1 LSTYAWLSAKLGAVS
16 VQVGLWKV
24 SNTFVNFAEV
34 SMASM
39 EENSSPMRRAH
50 FAIAE
55 DNGSDNGGGGTTTDS
70 RTKKPPPITP
80 RRFTKFF
87 TPRPRNASKAVR
99 TSRKALRNITGPAL
113 NSRSTKGN
121 RPAENLDIVS
131 MPTIDENEQTR
142 SSRKRKYSTYSA
154 TPSIASS
161 PIRAGG
167 FLSSSQETRSRL
179 EDCSKKLREEEEAET
194 ELEDSLED
202 SSDEEECIPVPAR
215 IPYRSTSTS
224 ASILSTRLTGR
235 RSRKEVP
242 GSHAWQDETGSFVSS
257 PEDVYECSSGIGHA
271 ILPFCVA
278 SCNTNTLIAIG
289 EEEGG
294 IRLIES
300 AAGDKQG
307 FSREFLS
314 FRPHDNAIMD
324 LEFSDDD
331 RLLATASGDQTS
343 HIIDMTTQQS
353 IFCLG
358 GHHSSIKRIQFQPNT
373 NNHVVAT
380 CSRDGSVR
388 VWDLRSPA
396 MDRPSFHLRS
406 AGRADE
412 SPGRHPNIRYVPTA
426 NTIQDAHGLNY
437 NKSINPRY
445 RNNPVSARNDY
456 SVTSIA
462 FLGASRPSMLVTASE
477 AHAVVKLWD
486 MRATYTNARGI
497 RYRAVPVSSTA
508 EPATHLQNR
517 SYGLTSL
524 ALGGDGARLYGL
536 CRDNTIYTYATSHL
550 ILGDSNLS
558 TIKPSIHNPQP
569 TEATGLAPL
578 YGLVHPRLRV
588 ATFYPRLAVRKA
600 HDGHS
605 ELLAAGST
613 DDCAVLFPTDE
624 RYLTASTRVTTDNR
638 TLART
643 SEYPMKIYSHGTPLT
658 RAHNKEVTAVT
669 WTSEGSLV
677 TVSDDFSSRCWRENA
692 NEARDLRL
700 KGEAGGR
707 RWMMGWAQTDVLG
720 YDDE

>member
-1 LSTYAWLSAKLGAVS
+1 
-16 VQVGLWKV
+16 
-24 SNTFVNFAEV
+24 
-34 SMASM
+34 
-39 EENSSPMRRAH
+39 MRRAY

-55 DNGSDNGGGGTTTDS
+55 DKNNNNGTTTDS
-70 RTKKPPPITP
+70 RTKKAPPITP
-80 RRFTKFF
+80 RRFNKFF

-99 TSRKALRNITGPAL
+99 TSRKALRSITGPAL
-113 NSRSTKGN
+113 NSRSRKRN
-121 RPAENLDIVS
+121 RPTDELAIVS
-131 MPTIDENEQTR
+131 MPTIDENEPTQP
-142 SSRKRKYSTYSA
+142 SRKRKYSTYSA

-161 PIRAGG
+161 PIKAGG
-167 FLSSSQETRSRL
+167 FVSSSQETGTRL
-179 EDCSKKLREEEEAET
+179 EDCSKRLREEEEAET

-202 SSDEEECIPVPAR
+202 SSDEEEIIPVPAR
-215 IPYRSTSTS
+215 IPYRSISTS
-224 ASILSTRLTGR
+224 AGILSTRLTGR
-235 RSRKEVP
+235 RSRKEVL
-242 GSHAWQDETGSFVSS
+242 GSNAWHDETANFVSS
-257 PEDVYECSSGIGHA
+257 SEDIYECSSGSGHA

-278 SCNTNTLIAIG
+278 SCNTNSLIAIG

-300 AAGDKQG
+300 ALGDKQG
-307 FSREFLS
+307 FSGAFLS

-331 RLLATASGDQTS
+331 RLLASASGDQTS
-343 HIIDMTTQQS
+343 HIIDMSTQQS
-353 IFCLG
+353 IFCLA

-373 NNHVVAT
+373 NNHIVAT

-388 VWDLRSPA
+388 LWDLRSPA
-396 MDRPSFHLRS
+396 MDRPSLHLRS

-412 SPGRHPNIRYVPTA
+412 SPGRHKNIRYVPTA
-426 NTIQDAHGLNY
+426 NTIEDAHGRNY
-437 NKSINPRY
+437 SKFVNTRC

-456 SVTSIA
+456 SVTSLA
-462 FLGASRPSMLVTASE
+462 FLGVSRPYMLVTASE

-497 RYRAVPVSSTA
+497 HYRAVPISSTA
-508 EPATHLQNR
+508 EPSTHLQNR
-517 SYGLTSL
+517 SYGLTSI
-524 ALGGDGARLYGL
+524 ALGGDGARLYGM
-536 CRDNTIYTYATSHL
+536 CRDNTIYTYSTSHL
-550 ILGDSNLS
+550 ILGDTNLS
-558 TIKPSIHNPQP
+558 TIKPPTIHNPQP
-569 TEATGLAPL
+569 IEGTGLAPL
-578 YGLVHPRLRV
+578 YGFVHPRLRI

-600 HDGHS
+600 RDGHT

-624 RYLTASTRVTTDNR
+624 RYLTNSTRVTTDNR
-638 TLART
+638 TVART
-643 SEYPMKIYSHGTPLT
+643 SEYPMKIYSHGTALT

-677 TVSDDFSSRCWRENA
+677 TVSDDFSSRCWRENT

-707 RWMMGWAQTDVLG
+707 RWMMGWAQTNVPG

>member
-1 LSTYAWLSAKLGAVS
+1 
-16 VQVGLWKV
+16 
-24 SNTFVNFAEV
+24 
-34 SMASM
+34 M
-39 EENSSPMRRAH
+39 EGTPEKSSLTRHAH

-55 DNGSDNGGGGTTTDS
+55 DNNSGPTTAAS
-70 RTKKPPPITP
+70 RTRKPPPITP

-87 TPRPRNASKAVR
+87 TPRPRNAVQAVQ
-99 TSRKALRNITGPAL
+99 TSRKALRSITGPAL
-113 NSRSTKGN
+113 NSRSKKRN
-121 RPAENLDIVS
+121 LPADEFDIVS
-131 MPTIDENEQTR
+131 LPTISENEPSQPN
-142 SSRKRKYSTYSA
+142 RKRKYSTYSA

-161 PIRAGG
+161 PIKAGG
-167 FLSSSQETRSRL
+167 FLSSSQETGSRL
-179 EDCSKKLREEEEAET
+179 EDSRKTLCEEEEAET
-194 ELEDSLED
+194 ELEDDLEE
-202 SSDEEECIPVPAR
+202 SSDEEESIQAPAR
-215 IPYRSTSTS
+215 IPYRSSSTS

-235 RSRKEVP
+235 RSRRDVSN
-242 GSHAWQDETGSFVSS
+242 SHSWQDEIASFVSS
-257 PEDVYECSSGIGHA
+257 PEDVYECSSAAGHA

-278 SCNTNTLIAIG
+278 SCNTNSLIAIG

-307 FSREFLS
+307 FSRAYLTM
-314 FRPHDNAIMD
+314 RPHDNAIMD

-343 HIIDMTTQQS
+343 HIIDMSTQQS
-353 IFCLG
+353 IFCLA
-358 GHHSSIKRIQFQPNT
+358 GHHSSIKRVQFQPGSG
-373 NNHVVAT
+373 NNIIAT

-388 VWDLRSPA
+388 IWDLRSPA
-396 MDRPSFHLRS
+396 LDRPSFHLRS

-412 SPGRHPNIRYVPTA
+412 PSGRHKNIRYVPIA
-426 NTIQDAHGLNY
+426 NTIQDAHGLHV
-437 NKSINPRY
+437 NKFHNPRS
-445 RNNPVSARNDY
+445 RNNPASTRNDF
-456 SVTSIA
+456 SVTSLSFI
-462 FLGASRPSMLVTASE
+462 GISRQHMLVTASE

-486 MRATYTNARGI
+486 MRATYTNSRGC
-497 RYRAVPVSSTA
+497 RYRAVPLSSTA

-524 ALGGDGARLYGL
+524 ALSGDGARLYAM
-536 CRDNTIYTYATSHL
+536 CRDNTIYTYSTSHL

-558 TIKPSIHNPQP
+558 TMKPSIHNPQP
-569 TEATGLAPL
+569 TESIGLGPL

-588 ATFYPRLAVRKA
+588 ATFYPRLAIRKA
-600 HDGHS
+600 QDGNT
-605 ELLAAGST
+605 EVLAAGST
-613 DDCAVLFPTDE
+613 DDCAVVFPTNE
-624 RYLTASTRVTTDNR
+624 RYLTSSTRVTSDNR

-643 SEYPMKIYSHGTPLT
+643 SEYPMRIYSHGTPLT

-707 RWMMGWAQTDVLG
+707 RWMMGWAETNLPG

>member
-1 LSTYAWLSAKLGAVS
+1 
-16 VQVGLWKV
+16 
-24 SNTFVNFAEV
+24 
-34 SMASM
+34 M
-39 EENSSPMRRAH
+39 EAENSSPMRRTH

-55 DNGSDNGGGGTTTDS
+55 DNNSGITADP
-70 RTKKPPPITP
+70 RMKKPPPITP
-80 RRFTKFF
+80 RRFNKFF
-87 TPRPRNASKAVR
+87 TPRPRNALQCVR
-99 TSRKALRNITGPAL
+99 TSRKALRSITGPAL
-113 NSRSTKGN
+113 NSRGRKGS
-121 RPAENLDIVS
+121 RPAYELDIIS
-131 MPTIDENEQTR
+131 MPAINENEPTQP
-142 SSRKRKYSTYSA
+142 SRKRKYSTYSA

-161 PIRAGG
+161 PIKAGG
-167 FLSSSQETRSRL
+167 FLSSSQETGSRL
-179 EDCSKKLREEEEAET
+179 EDCSKSLWEEEEAET
-194 ELEDSLED
+194 ELEDTLDE
-202 SSDEEECIPVPAR
+202 SSDEEENIPAPIRV
-215 IPYRSTSTS
+215 PYRATSSS

-235 RSRKEVP
+235 RSRTEVLA
-242 GSHAWQDETGSFVSS
+242 SHAWQDETAGFISH
-257 PEDVYECSSGIGHA
+257 PEDVYECNSGTGHA

-278 SCNTNTLIAIG
+278 SCNTNSLIAIG

-300 AAGDKQG
+300 AAKDKEG
-307 FSREFLS
+307 FSRAFLS
-314 FRPHDNAIMD
+314 LRPHDNAIMD

-343 HIIDMTTQQS
+343 HIIDMATQQS
-353 IFCLG
+353 IFCLA
-358 GHHSSIKRIQFQPNT
+358 GHQSSIKRIQFQPST
-373 NNHVVAT
+373 VNHIVAT

-412 SPGRHPNIRYVPTA
+412 SPGRHRNIRYVPTA

-437 NKSINPRY
+437 KKSLNPRY

-456 SVTSIA
+456 SVTSLA
-462 FLGASRPSMLVTASE
+462 FLGASRPHMLVTASE

-486 MRATYTNARGI
+486 MRATYTNARGV

-524 ALGGDGARLYGL
+524 ALGSDGARLYGM
-536 CRDNTIYTYATSHL
+536 CRDNTIYTYSTSHL
-550 ILGDSNLS
+550 ILGDLNMS

-569 TEATGLAPL
+569 TESTGLPPL

-600 HDGHS
+600 QDGRT
-605 ELLAAGST
+605 EVLAAGST

-624 RYLTASTRVTTDNR
+624 RYLTKSTRVTSDNR
-638 TLART
+638 TLSRT
-643 SEYPMKIYSHGTPLT
+643 SEFPMKIYSHGTPLT

-720 YDDE
+720 YDEE